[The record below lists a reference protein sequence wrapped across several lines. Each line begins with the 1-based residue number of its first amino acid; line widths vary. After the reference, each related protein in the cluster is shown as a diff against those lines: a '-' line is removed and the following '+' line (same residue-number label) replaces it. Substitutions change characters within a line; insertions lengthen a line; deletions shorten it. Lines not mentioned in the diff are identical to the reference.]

1 MDENYFDEKGK
12 MCRENYLDV
21 EIAISSTK
29 VDFRRR
35 KLIFAVAKVER
46 KKKGDENYFDEKVD
60 NSC

>member
-46 KKKGDENYFDEKVD
+46 KKRGRKSFRRE
-60 NSC
+60 S